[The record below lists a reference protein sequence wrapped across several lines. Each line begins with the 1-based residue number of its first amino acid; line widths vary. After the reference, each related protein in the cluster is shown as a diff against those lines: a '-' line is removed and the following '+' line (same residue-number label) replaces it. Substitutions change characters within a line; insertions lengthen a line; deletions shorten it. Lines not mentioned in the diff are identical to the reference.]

1 MPNEDIIL
9 RLREQIKEMGISQ
22 NEFADRISIDRSNFS
37 KHINGKLPISDS
49 LINKIVVNLGLSK
62 EWITSGKGEKYYM
75 AATHAHSQTISL
87 PTTAIHTNTQ
97 RGAKVYDIDVT
108 AGPMGRSLMFS
119 SENLIGSIDVPF
131 INNNNSIVRVSGDS
145 MQPVICNGDMVA
157 IREVRNLGLIF
168 WGQIYVVLL
177 EDYRMV
183 KYIRRH
189 TNQDMVILR
198 SANPEYDDIEISKSE
213 IRDLF
218 IVENIIRFDSRM

>member
-1 MPNEDIIL
+1 
-9 RLREQIKEMGISQ
+9 
-22 NEFADRISIDRSNFS
+22 
-37 KHINGKLPISDS
+37 
-49 LINKIVVNLGLSK
+49 
-62 EWITSGKGEKYYM
+62 M

-198 SANPEYDDIEISKSE
+198 CAKSR
-213 IRDLF
+213 I
-218 IVENIIRFDSRM
+218 